1 MLPRYILQKIDPD
14 IINSLSVKSNNKR
27 RVILSAKDFEKC
39 RIILKDEN
47 VRVVREFPLI
57 NAYSVEIPEDRLAAL
72 AANNVIRYISSDV
85 EAHTQM
91 DIAARVIGATKLHKR
106 GITGKGVTIAVIDT
120 GISPH
125 RDFTKPRYRIKA
137 FKDFVEDRNVP
148 YDDNGHGTF
157 VAGVAAGNGYSSN
170 GKYRGVAPDAQL
182 VIIKAMDKNGS
193 GDTTRILDA
202 MQWIEDNRERLGIQ
216 VVSMSIGANPTTAS
230 VDALANGAD
239 ALWDQGLFVVAAA
252 GNSGPNP
259 RTITTP
265 GVSHKVVTVGAS
277 DDKRTLTMK
286 DDGIASFSSRGPAN
300 RNFKPDIVAPGV
312 DIVST
317 KAFDEK
323 RGSFYTKMS
332 GTSVATPMVA
342 GAAALIKQSY
352 PDVTPQEL
360 KQYFLNN
367 AFDLHKNRNAQGKGS
382 VHLTDI

>member
-1 MLPRYILQKIDPD
+1 MLPRYILNKIDPD
-14 IINSLSVKSNNKR
+14 IINSLSIKANDYR

-39 RIILKDEN
+39 RMILKDEN

-57 NAYSVEIPEDRLAAL
+57 NAYSVDIPQDRLAAL
-72 AANNVIRYISSDV
+72 AASNVIRYISSDV

-91 DIAARVIGATKLHKR
+91 DIAAKVIGASRLHRK
-106 GITGKGVTIAVIDT
+106 GITGKGITIAVIDT

-137 FKDFVEDRNVP
+137 FKDFVEERNVP

-202 MQWIEDNRERLGIQ
+202 MQWINDNRERLGIK
-216 VVSMSIGANPTTAS
+216 VVSMSIGAMPTTAT
-230 VDALANGAD
+230 VDALASGAD
-239 ALWDQGLFVVAAA
+239 ALWEKGLFVVAAA

-286 DDGIASFSSRGPAN
+286 DDTIADFSSRGPAN
-300 RNFKPDIVAPGV
+300 RGIKPDIVAPGV

-317 KAFDEK
+317 KAFDDK
-323 RGSFYTKMS
+323 KGSFYTKMS

-342 GAAALIKQSY
+342 GAAAFLYQSY
-352 PDVTPQEL
+352 PGLTPHDI
-360 KQYFLNN
+360 KQYFMMN
-367 AFDLHKNRNAQGKGS
+367 AYDLHKSKNAQGKGS
-382 VHLTDI
+382 MHIQNV